1 MMFGTMVGSL
11 GYVRAGTLH
20 PLAVTSAARSDALP
34 DVPTVGDFISGYEVT
49 TWSGIGAPKGTPPE
63 IIEKLNEA
71 INAGLASP
79 GIKARY
85 ADLAVTASPGTP
97 DEFGKFMT
105 QDTEKWAKVVKFSGA
120 KVD

>member
-1 MMFGTMVGSL
+1 M
-11 GYVRAGTLH
+11 
-20 PLAVTSAARSDALP
+20 
-34 DVPTVGDFISGYEVT
+34 
-49 TWSGIGAPKGTPPE
+49 
-63 IIEKLNEA
+63 NEA

-97 DEFGKFMT
+97 AEFGRYMAE
-105 QDTEKWAKVVKFSGA
+105 DTEKWAKVLKFSGA